1 MDIPY
6 KQQYDTNQPPKR
18 IIKPA
23 ETYRYI
29 GISGSEGERRVKGDP
44 HFPKK
49 VRLGPRSVGYVL
61 AEVDAYIDHL
71 IAASRSPT
79 PRPTSKP
86 QAVAPQTRLSGKPEP
101 VAPQNSGKASG
112 EAA

>member
-1 MDIPY
+1 MPY
-6 KQQYDTNQPPKR
+6 QEKPQYDTPPRPKR
-18 IIKPA
+18 IVKPA

-29 GISGSEGERRVKGDP
+29 GISGSEGERRVKSDP

-79 PRPTSKP
+79 PHPT
-86 QAVAPQTRLSGKPEP
+86 GKPGP
-101 VAPQNSGKASG
+101 VATQNSGLASG